1 MNTLIQN
8 SLAHFFPS
16 SFFMKYT
23 DLVTLLLV
31 YCHQI
36 RVKVFEARQLSGS
49 NIHPVV
55 RVSVADQDK
64 DTKIKKCTNNP
75 EFNEVSYPKIFRLS

>member
-1 MNTLIQN
+1 
-8 SLAHFFPS
+8 
-16 SFFMKYT
+16 MKYT

-36 RVKVFEARQLSGS
+36 RVKVFEARQLSGG

-64 DTKIKKCTNNP
+64 DTKIKKCSNNP

>member
-1 MNTLIQN
+1 MTNFQGSN
-8 SLAHFFPS
+8 SLIKFKKSTFGEACN
-16 SFFMKYT
+16 T
-23 DLVTLLLV
+23 DLLV

-36 RVKVFEARQLSGS
+36 RVKVFEGRQLSGG
-49 NIHPVV
+49 NIDPVV

-75 EFNEVSYPKIFRLS
+75 AFNEVSCPKIFRLF